1 MGEGRK
7 RRDRAISAV
16 SSVFGNPIV
25 AAALG
30 ALLGVLLTLVSR
42 RASAVVTP
50 DDPARGVAIYGAIM
64 VGRLF
69 TAVIALAVFYLA
81 VPEGLA
87 PFGLALGLSFIAG
100 LGFEAVKASRLN
112 TSHTSA

>member
-1 MGEGRK
+1 ML
-7 RRDRAISAV
+7 
-16 SSVFGNPIV
+16 GNPVI

-42 RASAVVTP
+42 RASHFVTP
-50 DDPARGVAIYGAIM
+50 DDPMRGVAIYGVFM
-64 VGRLF
+64 VARMF
-69 TAVIALAVFYLA
+69 AAVAALGVYYLA
-81 VPEGLA
+81 LPEGLA

-100 LGFEAVKASRLN
+100 LCLEAVKATRLN

>member
-1 MGEGRK
+1 M
-7 RRDRAISAV
+7 
-16 SSVFGNPIV
+16 FGNPIV

-30 ALLGVLLTLVSR
+30 ALFGGLLTLVSR

-50 DDPARGVAIYGAIM
+50 DDPMRGVAIYGAIM
-64 VGRLF
+64 IGRLF
-69 TAVIALAVFYLA
+69 TAVIALAAFYLA
-81 VPEGLA
+81 APDGLA
-87 PFGLALGLSFIAG
+87 PFGLALGVSFIAG